1 MVALLATASS
11 WSASPAVA
19 QTPGGPE
26 ITTVVDGAAFPTN
39 MAFSPDGRLFY
50 TEKETGNIR
59 IVQDGELLPDAF
71 ATLPVSGGSESGL
84 LGIALDPDFE
94 QSPFVYVYY
103 TSAVDGRNH
112 VARLPASGE
121 DPNVGGPL
129 QNLITLLTAS
139 GIHNGGDIVF
149 GPDGKLY
156 AVVGETGAD
165 DLAQDPGSLGGKIL
179 RLDPD
184 GRIPADNPFGPD
196 SPVFTLGHRN
206 SFGLCFNPHDG
217 QLWETENGPSSD
229 DEINRIEAGN
239 NYGWPNQLGPSGTSG
254 PSDFT
259 DPTLV
264 FRDIIVPT
272 GCAFFDDAISSG
284 AVQPEPGGQMV
295 FGDFHG
301 DLHSLL
307 LQPPEMHNAQR
318 VTTEASLPDG
328 ITDVEVGPDGNL
340 YVSTSDSI
348 VRIRGAHGIPFTPA
362 GPSPTATSGGGEGG
376 GLGVGSIVLIVAAIV
391 LLVDGA
397 ILLIVRRRKRRATTG
412 GDGS

>member
-1 MVALLATASS
+1 MASA
-11 WSASPAVA
+11 WSASPAGA

-26 ITTVVDGAAFPTN
+26 ITTVVDGAEFPTN
-39 MAFSPDGRLFY
+39 MAFAPDGRLFY

-59 IVQDGELLPDAF
+59 VVENGELLPEVF
-71 ATLPVSGGSESGL
+71 ATLPVRGGGESGL
-84 LGIALDPDFE
+84 LGLALDPNFD
-94 QSPFVYVYY
+94 QDPFVYVYY
-103 TSAVDGRNH
+103 TSDVDGRNH
-112 VARLPASGE
+112 IARLPASSD
-121 DPNVGGPL
+121 DPNGGGPP
-129 QNLITLLTAS
+129 QNLISLLTAS
-139 GIHNGGDIVF
+139 GIHNGGDIAF

-165 DLAQDPGSLGGKIL
+165 DLAQDPSSVGGKIL

-196 SPVFTLGHRN
+196 SPVFSLGHRN

-239 NYGWPNQLGPSGTSG
+239 NYGWPNQLGASGTSG

-284 AVQPEPGGQMV
+284 AVRPEPGGQMV

-301 DLHSLL
+301 DLHSML
-307 LQPPEMHNAQR
+307 LQPPEMHQAQR
-318 VTTEASLPDG
+318 ATTEASLPGG

-348 VRIRGAHGIPFTPA
+348 VRIQGAHGIPFTPA
-362 GPSPTATSGGGEGG
+362 GPSPTATSGGG

-391 LLVDGA
+391 LLVDGV
-397 ILLIVRRRKRRATTG
+397 IVLIVRRRKRRATTG